1 MLSLELIRQHPDLVK
16 AGIAT
21 KNEGPEMV
29 DEILEVDRERRDLLQ
44 KADELK
50 HLRNEASEQIAT
62 LKRSKLDAS
71 TAIAEM
77 KDVGSHI
84 AELDDR
90 VKVVDAH
97 LRTLLLC
104 IPNLPEASV
113 PVGKSD
119 KENTVV
125 FTWHEKPT
133 FTFVPR
139 PHWEIGESLGII
151 DSAAGAKISGSR
163 FYVLKG
169 LGAKLERS
177 LISWMIDVHVQE
189 EGYTE
194 ILPPYL
200 VNRESMTGTGQL
212 PKFADD
218 LYHTDTDD
226 LFLDPTAEVPVTNML
241 RDEIVREED
250 LPIKYVAY
258 TACFRKEAGAA
269 GKDTRGIIRVHQFNK
284 VEMVKFV
291 KPEDSYHELDL
302 LIENAEGILKK
313 LDLPYHRCKMCTGD
327 LGFAAA
333 MKFDPEVWMPGQDR
347 YVEISSCSNFEDFQ
361 ARRANIRYRTRDQNR
376 IRPHPQRLRAR
387 CGQNDGCDS
396 GELPAGRRQ
405 RESARRADCIHGN
418 RRYPLTRTRQAQN
431 PRLASLLARFDNRG
445 LFRRLVLG
453 GGGVGERDGTALEMR
468 QG

>member
-16 AGIAT
+16 AGIAA
-21 KNEGPEMV
+21 KNEKPEMV
-29 DEILEVDRERRDLLQ
+29 DEILAMDLERRELLQ
-44 KADELK
+44 QVDSLK
-50 HLRNEASEQIAT
+50 HRRNEASEQIAA
-62 LKRSKLDAS
+62 LKRSKLDTSSAV
-71 TAIAEM
+71 AEM
-77 KDVGSHI
+77 KEVGDRISALDERAKAVDV
-84 AELDDR
+84 
-90 VKVVDAH
+90 H
-97 LRTLLLC
+97 LRNLLLS
-104 IPNLPEASV
+104 IPNLPHPSV

-119 KENTVV
+119 KENTIV
-125 FTWHEKPT
+125 FTWGDKPVFM
-133 FTFVPR
+133 FTPK
-139 PHWEIGESLGII
+139 PHWELGESLGII

-163 FYVLKG
+163 FYVLRG
-169 LGAKLERS
+169 LGAKLERA
-177 LISWMIDVHVQE
+177 LISWMIDVHVKD

-226 LFLDPTAEVPVTNML
+226 LFLDPTAEVPVTNLL

-269 GKDTRGIIRVHQFNK
+269 GKDTRGIVRVHQFNK

-291 KPEDSYHELDL
+291 RPDTSYEELDGL
-302 LIENAEGILKK
+302 LANAEGILRK
-313 LDLPYHRCKMCTGD
+313 LSLPYHRSKMCTGD

-361 ARRANIRYRTRDQNR
+361 ARRANIRYRTRDGKLAFVHTLNGSGLAVGRTMAAILENYQQADGSVR
-376 IRPHPQRLRAR
+376 VPAVLIPYMGTDIIR
-387 CGQNDGCDS
+387 
-396 GELPAGRRQ
+396 
-405 RESARRADCIHGN
+405 
-418 RRYPLTRTRQAQN
+418 
-431 PRLASLLARFDNRG
+431 
-445 LFRRLVLG
+445 
-453 GGGVGERDGTALEMR
+453 
-468 QG
+468 

>member
-1 MLSLELIRQHPDLVK
+1 
-16 AGIAT
+16 
-21 KNEGPEMV
+21 
-29 DEILEVDRERRDLLQ
+29 
-44 KADELK
+44 
-50 HLRNEASEQIAT
+50 
-62 LKRSKLDAS
+62 
-71 TAIAEM
+71 
-77 KDVGSHI
+77 
-84 AELDDR
+84 
-90 VKVVDAH
+90 
-97 LRTLLLC
+97 LLLC

-200 VNRESMTGTGQL
+200 VNRESMTATGQL

-226 LFLDPTAEVPVTNML
+226 LFLDPTAEVPVTNLL

-250 LPIKYVAY
+250 LPNKYVAY

-313 LDLPYHRCKMCTGD
+313 LDLPYHRSKMCTGD

-361 ARRANIRYRTRDQNR
+361 ARRANIRYRTRDGKIAFVHTLNGSGLAVGRTMAAILENYQ
-376 IRPHPQRLRAR
+376 QE
-387 CGQNDGCDS
+387 DGSVRVPD
-396 GELPAGRRQ
+396 
-405 RESARRADCIHGN
+405 
-418 RRYPLTRTRQAQN
+418 
-431 PRLASLLARFDNRG
+431 
-445 LFRRLVLG
+445 VLIPY
-453 GGGVGERDGTALEMR
+453 VGTDVIC
-468 QG
+468 